1 MNLNSGKEYIYVWFV
16 SPCIFLSVL
25 FTNSSLQ
32 RLTYSLPGRTM
43 DDLFLMPLL
52 GTATV
57 QPNVLRYLTMAFDSR
72 NWCLSLCTVPM
83 PWALQTLSAN
93 GIEQQV
99 ALTGSRGHPS
109 ISFTLCFQG
118 WDLTAQLDSL
128 GVGFLP
134 RLGSWLPMST
144 HQPDSSRGEQSSQ
157 PSGATMGW
165 GCDQKW
171 AGMWFARGKL
181 GDLRW
186 MLIYP

>member
-32 RLTYSLPGRTM
+32 RLTYSLPRRTM

-109 ISFTLCFQG
+109 ISFTLLSGLGPYSTAWQLRG
-118 WDLTAQLDSL
+118 WLLTS
-128 GVGFLP
+128 V
-134 RLGSWLPMST
+134 RLLAAYVHPPT
-144 HQPDSSRGEQSSQ
+144 R
-157 PSGATMGW
+157 
-165 GCDQKW
+165 
-171 AGMWFARGKL
+171 
-181 GDLRW
+181 
-186 MLIYP
+186 